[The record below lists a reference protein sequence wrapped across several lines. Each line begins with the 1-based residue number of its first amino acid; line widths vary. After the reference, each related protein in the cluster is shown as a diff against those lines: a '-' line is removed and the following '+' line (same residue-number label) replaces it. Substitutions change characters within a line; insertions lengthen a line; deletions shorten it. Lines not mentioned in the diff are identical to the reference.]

1 MYNVHQDAQLIP
13 TTLETENYEFDGES
27 IPGLT
32 ASASEKDGMV
42 NITIT
47 NANPDE
53 AMPLNFDL
61 GKSFKNISGKIVSAN
76 NITDYNDFGKKEK
89 VMIQDFDVAKA
100 KGNNLSVEIPPHSI
114 VLVQLQ

>member
-76 NITDYNDFGKKEK
+76 KITDYNDFGKKEK